1 MDTKSLIII
10 CVTILGLGTGIGVVL
25 QKHGGHGHA
34 EISAHTETKE
44 PENGLPKV
52 AVANPL
58 PLDAENGVGT
68 SYFGEILSNLDG
80 QIFAYREGVIERLLV
95 DLGSHVRAGQTVAL
109 LSAGQLS
116 PEYAGMLAEK
126 ESMVVKAKAM
136 VQAAETNL
144 ARAKNLGASGE
155 ATTVEVV
162 TQQQMV
168 ANTQKEQSAMV
179 QLEREKVTLRARKI
193 GVGVQEVF
201 ATIIKIFYGG
211 YFQVSSP
218 TLTMPVFGFL
228 NAQTIIDLNNAMSAL
243 KLTVERLPADDYD
256 ATARIAITAA
266 DKALRTLDAT
276 IMGGDYTAL
285 MFAEDRKMMNMA
297 KDNLVMAWNEYQE
310 QVAMLE
316 KTKAE
321 AETSVSDQEQMLA
334 RMRTEAETMLIN
346 ARADLEAALRAR
358 EIVAG
363 ASNNR
368 EVRSPF
374 SGTITQRLV
383 NMGQKISMSDPLFAI
398 VQDVR
403 GKNSSLFVRFE
414 IPESELNHIK
424 AGDTVKISRTQ
435 NPLQEFGGVIERLGT
450 GINTL
455 TRSVQIEAR
464 LVSPPTDVLTHAT
477 VRVQL
482 AHNGNIQVTVP
493 RDSVLSN
500 GIEASVLVVRDET
513 VTKQP
518 VETARIIQD
527 RVVITK
533 GLTTEDQIVLKP
545 KSVKVGDKVAPTT
558 DATVSPS
565 TTEKID
571 MGEHGGHGQ

>member
-1 MDTKSLIII
+1 MSTKYLIAV
-10 CVTILGLGTGIGVVL
+10 CVTILGLGTGIGMVL
-25 QKHGGHGHA
+25 QKRGSHGHA
-34 EISAHTETKE
+34 EISAETETKE
-44 PENGLPKV
+44 PENSLPKI

-58 PLDAENGVGT
+58 PLNAENGVST

-95 DLGSHVRAGQTVAL
+95 DLGSHVRAGQVVAL

-116 PEYAGMLAEK
+116 PEYANMLAEK

-144 ARAKNLGASGE
+144 NRAKNLGASGE
-155 ATTVEVV
+155 TTTVEVV

-168 ANTQKEQSAMV
+168 ANTQKEQTAMV
-179 QLEREKVTLRARKI
+179 QLELKKIAFKARKI
-193 GVGVQEVF
+193 EVSVREVF
-201 ATIIKIFYGG
+201 TTIIKIFYGG

-228 NAQTIIDLNNAMSAL
+228 NAQTIIELNNAMSTL

-256 ATARIAITAA
+256 ATARTAITAA

-310 QVAMLE
+310 QVAMLK
-316 KTKAE
+316 KTEAE
-321 AETSVSDQEQMLA
+321 AETSVSDQEQMLI
-334 RMRTEAETMLIN
+334 RMRSEAESMLIN

-383 NMGQKISMSDPLFAI
+383 NMGQKIGMSEPLFAI

-414 IPESELNHIK
+414 VPESELSHIK
-424 AGDTVKISRTQ
+424 TGDEVKITRTQ
-435 NPLQEFGGVIERLGT
+435 NPLQEFGGIIERLGT
-450 GINTL
+450 GINPL
-455 TRSVQIEAR
+455 TRSIQMEAR
-464 LVSPPTDVLTHAT
+464 LSNPPADVLAHAT
-477 VRVQL
+477 VRVRL
-482 AHNGNIQVTVP
+482 AHNGSVQVTVP
-493 RDSVLSN
+493 RDSVILN
-500 GIEASVLVVRDET
+500 GSETAVLVVRDET
-513 VTKQP
+513 VVKQP

-527 RVVITK
+527 RVVISK
-533 GLTTEDQIVLKP
+533 GLMAEDQVILKP
-545 KSVKVGDKVAPTT
+545 ENVKVGDKVVASTDIAPP
-558 DATVSPS
+558 PS
-565 TTEKID
+565 AEKVD
-571 MGEHGGHGQ
+571 MDMDHGSH